1 MRRTPRRLPWIRLSW
16 ISLSCNLT
24 AAAVVLLA
32 LGATA
37 SAQSSN
43 MREVSLVRQDVADC
57 PNDNVS
63 DQDPSRVGG
72 TVILMRNAD
81 GITTVKIGITAAP
94 NTRYNFFL
102 KCVRILGTVQTY
114 DEGEG
119 QAQFSFRTDEA
130 SNVFAFDMY
139 PDGAPAG
146 NKFQSVQV
154 RY

>member
-1 MRRTPRRLPWIRLSW
+1 MRRTPRKLPWNKLCWNAGAAVIL
-16 ISLSCNLT
+16 LLATGT
-24 AAAVVLLA
+24 AAF
-32 LGATA
+32 
-37 SAQSSN
+37 AQGSN
-43 MREVSLVRQDVADC
+43 MREVSLVRQDFSDC

-63 DQDPSRVGG
+63 DQDISRVGG

-81 GITTVKIGITAAP
+81 GTTTVKVGITATP

-102 KCVRILGTVQTY
+102 KCVRALGTVQTY

-119 QAQFSFRTDEA
+119 QAQFSFRTDETG
-130 SNVFAFDMY
+130 NVYAFDMY

-154 RY
+154 RF

>member
-16 ISLSCNLT
+16 TRLSCNLT

-72 TVILMRNAD
+72 TVILMRNTD
-81 GITTVKIGITAAP
+81 GTTTVKVGITAAP

-154 RY
+154 RF

>member
-1 MRRTPRRLPWIRLSW
+1 MRRTPRKLPRLLPWKRLFW
-16 ISLSCNLT
+16 NLT
-24 AAAVVLLA
+24 AAAVALLA
-32 LGATA
+32 MGAAA
-37 SAQSSN
+37 SAQGPN
-43 MREVSLVRQDVADC
+43 MREVSLVRQDFSDC

-72 TVILMRNAD
+72 TVILMRNND
-81 GITTVKIGITAAP
+81 GTTTVKVGITASP
-94 NTRYNFFL
+94 NTKYNFFL
-102 KCVRILGTVQTY
+102 KCVSILGTVQTY

-119 QAQFSFRTDEA
+119 EAQFSFRTDEA

-154 RY
+154 RF

>member
-1 MRRTPRRLPWIRLSW
+1 
-16 ISLSCNLT
+16 
-24 AAAVVLLA
+24 
-32 LGATA
+32 
-37 SAQSSN
+37 

-72 TVILMRNAD
+72 TVILMRNTD
-81 GITTVKIGITAAP
+81 GTTTVKVGITAAP

-119 QAQFSFRTDEA
+119 R
-130 SNVFAFDMY
+130 
-139 PDGAPAG
+139 GALFVPHRRGQQRLRLRHVSGRRAG
-146 NKFQSVQV
+146 
-154 RY
+154 R